1 MVKNRAIF
9 LEDPT
14 TYTIPNNGVAQVI
27 NPSTPEE
34 WEVLRYELSHFVCEG
49 EYKSGLQRILTAYLG
64 NMHETKQPAI
74 WVSGFYGSGK
84 SHFVRVLEY
93 LWRDTVFPDK
103 ARARSL
109 ANLPNEIAD
118 LLLELTTVG
127 KREGGLWSAAGTLGA
142 GTGKS
147 VRLAL
152 LSILFR
158 SAGLPEQYAPA
169 RFVIWLM
176 QDGYFKDVKAE
187 VERLGANFA
196 RQLNNMYVSTTL
208 AQALLNVIPGFA
220 SATAEARGSLKA
232 QFPNRDDISDD
243 ELLTAMHDVL
253 EMQSTVPGKLPC
265 TLLIFDELQQ
275 FIGDDSERTLHV
287 QNVVEACSARFG
299 NRLLFVATG
308 QAAMQ
313 ATPQLQ
319 KLQGRFTIRVPLT
332 DTDVERVVREVV
344 LRKQPAQTPALK
356 AVLDA
361 ASGEINRHLAGTNIG
376 PRPADADRLIPDYPL
391 LPARSR
397 FWENVLRAV
406 DSMGQAGQLRT
417 QLRIVHDAVK
427 EIADAPLG
435 TVVAGDVIYNQLKT
449 DMLQSSVLLR
459 DVATAIER
467 LDDGTADGKLR
478 SRLCATIFL
487 LSKLSTGGA
496 EPTGLRADVATLAD
510 LLVEDITDVNAN
522 ARLRQCIPPLLEG
535 LVRDG
540 RLMQVGEEYRLQ
552 TREGTEW
559 EQDYQQRR
567 SRILANDTRIADD
580 RSTELRNTLA
590 KALKGI
596 KLTQGVSKTPR
607 QLEPYFGLDT
617 PLANKEMV
625 PVWIRDEW
633 SASAKTVRE
642 DAQAAGAE
650 SPLVF
655 VFLPRQEADALKD
668 ALASYAAANET
679 IAARPVPT
687 TAEGQDARHSM
698 ETKREVYQR
707 ERDALILNIV
717 NNARVYQGGGNE
729 VAQSSLQDS
738 VKKAVEDAL
747 VRLFPKFSLADHAS
761 WDTVVKRSLQ
771 GNTDPL
777 EVVGYRGEI
786 EKHPVCQEV
795 RAFIGGAGKKGGEIQ
810 KHFEGVGYGWS
821 RDAVNGAILCLVAG
835 GFVRAVKNGQAV
847 PLKQITQQQIG
858 ITDFYSEG
866 ITITTPQKIAVRGL
880 LTKLGFPIKPNEEA
894 EAIPRVLQHLVEL
907 AARAGGDAPLPAS
920 PEADTI
926 KALQALSGNAQFVE
940 VYEHRADLLDNS
952 KAWTQAG
959 TEVERRRLQWLMLQN
974 LFAYA
979 SDLPV
984 AAEIE
989 PQMNAIQ
996 SGRTLLHNPDPVSP
1010 LLQKVTAALRTALQD
1025 ARQRLVDA
1033 QERELQ
1039 ELLASQEWQSLSETE
1054 QQRLLQQH
1062 SLNAVPQLAI
1072 GSNEELLAT
1081 LKVTSLTGWEDKILA
1096 PRRRVQ
1102 MVREAVAK
1110 MRAPEA
1116 KHQTVTPHHATLKSV
1131 AEVDTYLTKL
1141 RAEIIAHI
1149 EAGDSVII

>member
-1 MVKNRAIF
+1 MIKNRAIF

-27 NPSTPEE
+27 NPSTREE

-49 EYKSGLQRILTAYLG
+49 EYESGLQRILTTYLG
-64 NMHETKQPAI
+64 NIDKTEQPAI

-93 LWRDTVFPDK
+93 LWRDTTFPDGT
-103 ARARSL
+103 RARSL
-109 ANLPNEIAD
+109 ANLPTEIAD
-118 LLLELTTVG
+118 QLLELATVG
-127 KREGGLWSAAGTLGA
+127 RREGGLWSAAGTLGA

-158 SAGLPEQYAPA
+158 SAGIPEQYAPA

-176 QDGYFKDVKAE
+176 QNDYYKDVKAE
-187 VERLGANFA
+187 VERLGADFA
-196 RQLNNMYVSTTL
+196 RQLNNMYVSPTL
-208 AQALLNVIPGFA
+208 AQALLAVVSGFA
-220 SATAEARGSLKA
+220 PTPAEARGLLKA
-232 QFPNRDDISDD
+232 QFPNRDDISDE
-243 ELLTAMHDVL
+243 ELLTAMRDVL
-253 EMQSTVPGKLPC
+253 ELQSTTPGKLPC

-275 FIGDDSERTLHV
+275 FIGDDSNRTLNV
-287 QNVVEACSARFG
+287 QMVVEACSARFG
-299 NRLLFVATG
+299 NHLLFVATG
-308 QAAMQ
+308 QAAIQ

-319 KLQGRFTIRVPLT
+319 KLQGRFTVRVPLT

-356 AVLDA
+356 AVLDD

-376 PRPADADRLIPDYPL
+376 PRPADADRLVSDYPL
-391 LPARSR
+391 LSARSR
-397 FWENVLRAV
+397 FWESVLRAV

-435 TVVAGDVIYNQLKT
+435 TVVAGDIIYNQLKT

-487 LSKLSTGGA
+487 LSKLATGGA

-522 ARLRQCIPPLLEG
+522 ARLRQCIPPLLEE
-535 LVRDG
+535 LVRSG

-567 SRILANDTRIADD
+567 ARILANDTRIADD
-580 RSTELRNTLA
+580 RSTELRNTIA
-590 KALKGI
+590 KGLKGI
-596 KLTQGVSKTPR
+596 KLTQGASKTPR
-607 QLEPYFGLDT
+607 QLEAYFGLDE
-617 PLANKEMV
+617 PLANKETV

-633 SASAKTVRE
+633 SVSAKTVRE
-642 DAQAAGAE
+642 DAQTAGAE
-650 SPLVF
+650 SPIVF
-655 VFLPRQEADALKD
+655 VFLPRQEADALKG

-679 IAARPVPT
+679 ITARPTPT
-687 TAEGQDARHSM
+687 TAEGQDAKHSM
-698 ETKREVYQR
+698 ETKREGYQR
-707 ERDALILNIV
+707 ERDALIAHIV
-717 NNARVYQGGGNE
+717 KGARVYQGGGNE
-729 VAQSSLQDS
+729 VVQGNLQDS

-761 WDTVVKRSLQ
+761 WDTVVKRSQQ
-771 GNTDPL
+771 GNSDPL
-777 EVVGYRGEI
+777 EVVGYRGDI

-795 RAFIGGAGKKGGEIQ
+795 RAFIGGTGKKGGDIQ

-821 RDAVNGAILCLVAG
+821 RDAVNGAIFCLIVG
-835 GFVRAVKNGQAV
+835 ELVRAARNGQAMS
-847 PLKQITQQQIG
+847 LKQITQQQIG
-858 ITDFYSEG
+858 ITDFYSEE
-866 ITITTPQKIAVRGL
+866 ITITTSQKIEVRGL
-880 LTKLGFPIKPNEEA
+880 LTKLGFPVKASEEA

-907 AARAGGDAPLPAS
+907 AARAGGPAPLPA
-920 PEADTI
+920 PPKADFI
-926 KALQALSGNAQFVE
+926 KTLQTLSEHEQFAD
-940 VYEHRADLLDNS
+940 VYKHRDELLDRA

-959 TEVERRRLQWLMLQN
+959 TEIERRKPQWLMLQN

-984 AAEIE
+984 AAEIK
-989 PQMNAIQ
+989 PQMDAIE
-996 SGRTLLHNPDPVSP
+996 RDRALLHNPDPVSP
-1010 LLQKVTAALRTALQD
+1010 LLQKVAAALRTALQD
-1025 ARQRLVDA
+1025 ACQRLVDA
-1033 QERELQ
+1033 QERELP
-1039 ELLASQEWQSLSETE
+1039 ELLTSQEWQSLPEAE
-1054 QQRLLQQH
+1054 QQRLLQYH
-1062 SLNAVPQLAI
+1062 SLDSVPQLVI

-1081 LKVTSLTGWEDKILA
+1081 LKSTSLASWEDKILA

-1110 MRAPEA
+1110 MHAPEA
-1116 KHQTVTPHHATLKSV
+1116 KHRTVMPHHATLKS
-1131 AEVDTYLTKL
+1131 APEVDTYLAKL
-1141 RAEIIAHI
+1141 RADILAHI
-1149 EAGDSVII
+1149 EAGDIVII